1 MCDSFTLVTS
11 PRCVKFRGN
20 SEEPWKMLVS
30 VMGLRHSMR
39 TLGSWCCSPLWPH
52 VPQLSG
58 VFLGI
63 FKRFFACGKLA
74 MVGTVCRSLMSD
86 QMPERRPG
94 LAFPKIMAI
103 LRQKEIKS
111 GTWQW
116 PQAVCGLGPLHSRA
130 ASQRDQVQS
139 SVMLRRPP
147 LGTQLMYPQH
157 CLGHLAAIG
166 RMFLRRL
173 ESPGELSGKAALGS
187 SGCVGSP
194 QRTNTQGQGLQWPLS
209 PLEGRSG
216 ADFRGGS
223 LFPKDELY
231 PSRQR
236 CDSPGNLRS
245 YMTPKHQPGPR
256 P

>member
-1 MCDSFTLVTS
+1 MAPGCVWDWSSAQQSCKPEGPGPKLSDAEETPFGVTTN
-11 PRCVKFRGN
+11 V
-20 SEEPWKMLVS
+20 
-30 VMGLRHSMR
+30 
-39 TLGSWCCSPLWPH
+39 
-52 VPQLSG
+52 
-58 VFLGI
+58 
-63 FKRFFACGKLA
+63 
-74 MVGTVCRSLMSD
+74 
-86 QMPERRPG
+86 
-94 LAFPKIMAI
+94 
-103 LRQKEIKS
+103 
-111 GTWQW
+111 
-116 PQAVCGLGPLHSRA
+116 
-130 ASQRDQVQS
+130 
-139 SVMLRRPP
+139 
-147 LGTQLMYPQH
+147 PQH
-157 CLGHLAAIG
+157 CLGHLAAFG

-194 QRTNTQGQGLQWPLS
+194 QRTDTQGQGLQWPLS

-216 ADFRGGS
+216 ADFRAGS